1 MAGRGRMG
9 GRGVMGRGRQALG
22 SSKYAVSK
30 PMAGRG
36 GLSALAASAVS
47 AGSIGTATA
56 TANRTG
62 GAVVSASKLAPGT
75 GTGIGSLVSPTAPS
89 SSAQLTSAAGS
100 NGKPSPWGV
109 SAVKSNLESKF
120 HPGGSAVEG
129 TECSES
135 DALVKSEG
143 QGGSLGGTGM
153 GTDSLTAQASTS
165 SDNVTESISTNDMK
179 TAAETDSSS
188 WSVSADQVTDSA
200 NILKAKK
207 EKETESGDVR
217 EVKIREKGVWSSPTI

>member
-56 TANRTG
+56 TANRTV
-62 GAVVSASKLAPGT
+62 GAGVSASKPALAP
-75 GTGIGSLVSPTAPS
+75 GIGSLVSPTASS

-153 GTDSLTAQASTS
+153 GTDILTAQASTS

-188 WSVSADQVTDSA
+188 WSVSADQVTDSS

-217 EVKIREKGVWSSPTI
+217 EAKIREKGVWSSPTI

>member
-1 MAGRGRMG
+1 MAGQGRMG
-9 GRGVMGRGRQALG
+9 GRGVMGRGRQVLG

-62 GAVVSASKLAPGT
+62 GAGVSASKPALAPGT
-75 GTGIGSLVSPTAPS
+75 GTGSLVSPTAPS

-100 NGKPSPWGV
+100 NGKPSPWGA

-120 HPGGSAVEG
+120 HPGRSAVEG

-135 DALVKSEG
+135 DAQVKSEG
-143 QGGSLGGTGM
+143 QGGSLGGSGM
-153 GTDSLTAQASTS
+153 GTGSLTAQAFTS
-165 SDNVTESISTNDMK
+165 SDNVAESISTNDMK

-188 WSVSADQVTDSA
+188 WSVSADQVTNSA
-200 NILKAKK
+200 NILKAER
-207 EKETESGDVR
+207 EKERETGDVR
-217 EVKIREKGVWSSPTI
+217 EVKIKEKGVWSSPTI